1 MPKIFETQTQIL
13 YTQIAIHRPEEDRF
27 FESWTDDDVKRGHQS
42 RDGHIVYGVED
53 HDGVST
59 VSVWLEPQP
68 SAGSTAQMIDVGGDG
83 LILATL
89 MEQFPFAVP
98 HGRYLADLKI
108 SPQDPEGLELRIT
121 LSPSL

>member
-13 YTQIAIHRPEEDRF
+13 YTQIAIHRPEEDQF
-27 FESWTDDDVKRGHQS
+27 FEIWTDDDVKRGHKS

-59 VSVWLEPQP
+59 VSVWLELQP
-68 SAGSTAQMIDVGGDG
+68 SAGSTAQVIDVGVDG
-83 LILATL
+83 LVLATL
-89 MEQFPFAVP
+89 MEQFPIVVP

-108 SPQDPEGLELRIT
+108 SPQGTEGLELRIT
-121 LSPSL
+121 LSPSP